1 MQVKRMQLNF
11 RDASK
16 STNLQMWPFAGVF
29 PATAARTWDAASGV
43 SINVCFL
50 NLVKLHVV
58 QSIAVATGPD
68 PVTEG
73 KLRGDLEPELLW
85 QEGVYSGLGPNIF
98 SPHTVELHLLPQKS
112 IRIARCKW
120 ES

>member
-1 MQVKRMQLNF
+1 
-11 RDASK
+11 
-16 STNLQMWPFAGVF
+16 MWPFAGEF
-29 PATAARTWDAASGV
+29 PATAARTWNAVSGV

-58 QSIAVATGPD
+58 QSIAGATGPD

-85 QEGVYSGLGPNIF
+85 QEGVYSGLGPNMF
-98 SPHTVELHLLPQKS
+98 SLHTVELHLMPQKS
-112 IRIARCKW
+112 TRIDRGK
-120 ES
+120 